1 MVEVEHNK
9 GAYREWY
16 KINEKKTHIRG
27 FSIVEITKE
36 FKCNSKNNSKLKLL
50 KMCVIKGDATKSTDA
65 YVKLVQKVS
74 IEIAKGMVIY
84 ATTKLMRYYEDFQQL
99 VFEKFLGHLIL
110 KGMLPPYMV
119 NASNLNGTMR

>member
-1 MVEVEHNK
+1 
-9 GAYREWY
+9 
-16 KINEKKTHIRG
+16 
-27 FSIVEITKE
+27 
-36 FKCNSKNNSKLKLL
+36 
-50 KMCVIKGDATKSTDA
+50 MCVIKGDATKSTDA
-65 YVKLVQKVS
+65 YVKQVQKVS

>member
-1 MVEVEHNK
+1 MEGFNKLEEPNSTKATRVVMVEVEHNK

-65 YVKLVQKVS
+65 YVKQV
-74 IEIAKGMVIY
+74 
-84 ATTKLMRYYEDFQQL
+84 
-99 VFEKFLGHLIL
+99 
-110 KGMLPPYMV
+110 
-119 NASNLNGTMR
+119 